1 MYVWILGER
10 AGDEEKKK
18 ISCVSIDHDL
28 IHLVW
33 SRSRLV
39 MSYVLTANKLSTTIV
54 ISVVT
59 ARIFSLWQ
67 RIGTKSPED

>member
-18 ISCVSIDHDL
+18 ISCVSIGHDL

-54 ISVVT
+54 IS
-59 ARIFSLWQ
+59 AR
-67 RIGTKSPED
+67 